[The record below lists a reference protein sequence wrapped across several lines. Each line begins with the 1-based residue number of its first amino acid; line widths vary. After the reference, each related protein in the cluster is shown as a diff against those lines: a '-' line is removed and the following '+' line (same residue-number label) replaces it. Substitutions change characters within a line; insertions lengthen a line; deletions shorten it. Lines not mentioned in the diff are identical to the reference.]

1 MLVMFRRGLFY
12 SYLSIYLRHFLGLS
26 VTATTLFATLPMI
39 FNVVC
44 QRYVWGIFS
53 DRHQK
58 RRSLIIWGEIL
69 AAAGTVLLWYAHLI
83 PEKKLMSGY
92 VIIAG
97 LCVIEIFWSMS
108 NIGWSALISDIYR
121 KGSRAGIMGRLES
134 IGGIGRIMGI
144 LIGGLMYDKL
154 GTSYEGW
161 GFNEGALFLIA
172 AGVMAFSIIPM
183 LMVPEGGIQK
193 QERDYESKSS
203 LTGEF
208 NLYIFIIFISSMVL
222 INFGRNSVA
231 VILTQYLTLPD
242 GFNLPSLTLSHVA
255 NLRSVAIIL
264 AGFLAGWASGK
275 AGNSNILFA
284 ASLAAAAGLVL
295 LGSTDSLFYVCISIF
310 LMGLADVTII
320 ASSYELASQLIPP
333 EKRGRLFS
341 IFNATIFLSFGT
353 ASTLI
358 TGPVADILIYS
369 GKTDTYA
376 YKVSFLVAAGITLAG
391 IILLVHLF
399 TLLKKNTDTQEGH
412 IKYSEPED

>member
-1 MLVMFRRGLFY
+1 MKTFLGISSFQMLVMFRRGLFY

-39 FNVVC
+39 FNVLC

-53 DRHQK
+53 DKYQK
-58 RRSLIIWGEIL
+58 RRTLIIWGEIL
-69 AAAGTVLLWYAHLI
+69 AAAGTVMLWYAHLV
-83 PEKKLMSGY
+83 PESKLVSGY

-97 LCVIEIFWSMS
+97 LSVIEIFWSMS

-121 KGSRAGIMGRLES
+121 KGSRASVMGRLES

-144 LIGGLMYDKL
+144 LVGGLMYDQL
-154 GTSYEGW
+154 GRNYEGW
-161 GFNEGALFLIA
+161 GFHQGALFFIA
-172 AGVMAFSIIPM
+172 AAVMAFSIIPM
-183 LMVPEGGIQK
+183 LMVPEGGV
-193 QERDYESKSS
+193 QEQEKGSIGQST

-208 NLYIFIIFISSMVL
+208 NLYIFVTFIASMVL

-231 VILTQYLTLPD
+231 VILTQYLTLPE

-264 AGFLAGWASGK
+264 AGFLSGWACRK
-275 AGNSNILFA
+275 AGNNNILFS
-284 ASLAAAAGLVL
+284 ASIAAALGLVL
-295 LGSTDSLFYVCISIF
+295 LGSTDNLFHVCVSIF
-310 LMGLADVTII
+310 LMGLADVLII

-358 TGPVADILIYS
+358 TGPVADILIHL
-369 GKTDTYA
+369 GKPDTYA
-376 YKVSFLVAAGITLAG
+376 YKVSFLVAACITIAG
-391 IILLVHLF
+391 ILLLGHLF
-399 TLLKKNTDTQEGH
+399 TLLKRNR
-412 IKYSEPED
+412 